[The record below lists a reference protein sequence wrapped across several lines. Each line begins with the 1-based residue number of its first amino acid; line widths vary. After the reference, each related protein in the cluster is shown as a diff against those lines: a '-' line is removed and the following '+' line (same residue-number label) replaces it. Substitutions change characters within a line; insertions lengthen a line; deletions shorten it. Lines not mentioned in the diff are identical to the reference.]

1 MKVKHYFGLAVIAA
15 MTASCSSNEDL
26 GTAGPGTGNN
36 EAGVSYASITI
47 NLPTT
52 SGTRAVDGSKND
64 QFDEGTPSE
73 YAVNDATLVIF
84 EKEGTATS
92 ENEYK
97 YVEAVSLGNLEP
109 WKKDNEITNGITTEA
124 TITAELKSAKVVQ
137 NEDKYYA
144 LVILNNKVGTD
155 DKVTLPSGSITYG
168 AWNVASNA
176 TAKNL
181 VNNKDGFYMAN
192 APRFTDADV
201 EPTTLVPIKGIYRTK
216 EEAHS
221 KPATTVHVER
231 GLAKVTVGPNS
242 TGKNNYFAK
251 DGANVTGSNYSSD
264 KVEITEWALDVTNTK
279 SFPVHVT
286 SGLKAGITP
295 TDPTDQKVPAYAEI
309 WSNTA
314 ATSGTAPATN
324 RFVSQL
330 PAKDAF
336 KRVYWGIDPN
346 YSKNLTD
353 KDACGQEFTLVKANG
368 SDATWKSSKDPL
380 YCLENTFDI
389 YHMMQGQTT
398 RVLLKATYTPSAVKT
413 EKDKTFFMIGN
424 SSDIWTVTTLAKQI
438 TAKAV
443 EVLGVA
449 ETEIIVDLKADNLNE
464 AGTRLLTVNN
474 VKIKDSSEA
483 GSHAVSQDKIDEINA
498 KLGLKAATTKD
509 PTIVGIATYKN
520 GESYY
525 IARIKHFGDDL
536 TPWVAGN
543 DNYGGKNLE
552 WLGRYGVLRNNW
564 YDLAINSISGPGYPD
579 VPEVK
584 PTDPDDEDTKYI
596 NVSVKILDWAKRS
609 QSVDL

>member
-1 MKVKHYFGLAVIAA
+1 MKIKHLFGLAVIAA

-26 GTAGPGTGNN
+26 GTAGPGTGTN
-36 EAGVSYASITI
+36 ESGVSYASITI

-84 EKEGTATS
+84 EKAGAS

-109 WKKDNEITNGITTEA
+109 WKKDNESTNGITTEA
-124 TITAELKSAKVVQ
+124 TITAELKSAKVVE
-137 NEDKYYA
+137 NDDKYYA
-144 LVILNNKVGTD
+144 LVILNNEVGKDKKVA
-155 DKVTLPSGSITYG
+155 LPSDPTTYG

-192 APRFTDADV
+192 APRFTDDDV

-242 TGKNNYFAK
+242 TGDNYFAK
-251 DGANVTGSNYSSD
+251 NGADATGSNYKGD
-264 KVEITEWALDVTNTK
+264 KVEITNWALDVTNNY

-286 SGLKAGITP
+286 SGLKAGTTIGEG
-295 TDPTDQKVPAYAEI
+295 QKVNGYADI
-309 WSNTA
+309 WKNEAAKEGTKA
-314 ATSGTAPATN
+314 ATK

-346 YSKNLTD
+346 YSKDLKD
-353 KDACGQEFTLVKANG
+353 KDACGQEFTLVKADA
-368 SDATWKSSKDPL
+368 SDVTWQSSKEPL

-398 RVLLKATYTPSAVKT
+398 RVLLKATYTPNAVTT
-413 EKDKTFFMIGN
+413 ETDKTFFMIGK
-424 SSDIWTVTTLAKQI
+424 SSDIWTTTTLKAQIASKAKEALSL
-438 TAKAV
+438 TTDPTV
-443 EVLGVA
+443 VLKEDLLKGGTHFLTTENVSIKDG
-449 ETEIIVDLKADNLNE
+449 ETEKVDADLVATLN
-464 AGTRLLTVNN
+464 N
-474 VKIKDSSEA
+474 
-483 GSHAVSQDKIDEINA
+483 
-498 KLGLKAATTKD
+498 KLGLDKTN
-509 PTIVGIATYKN
+509 GIKTYKN

-536 TPWVAGN
+536 TPWEAGN
-543 DNYGGKNLE
+543 ENYGGKNLD

-564 YDLAINSISGPGYPD
+564 YDLTVNSISGPGYPD

-584 PTDPDDEDTKYI
+584 PNTPDDEDTKYI
-596 NVSVKILDWAKRS
+596 SVSVKILDWAKRS
-609 QSVDL
+609 QKVEL